1 MANMFALIL
10 AIATLLTGII
20 WCFERFKWGPARQ
33 AKIAAV
39 HAQTAEIKAQV
50 GDAVDNKTLSQAAR
64 QPGWIE
70 TCASVFP
77 VLALVFIV
85 RSFIYEPFQIP
96 SGSMMP
102 TLLIGDFILV
112 EKFAYGIKDPI
123 TQTTLIPTGH
133 PKRGDIAV
141 FKYPLDPR
149 VDYIKRVVGLPGDR
163 VSYNPISKEVTVQ
176 PACNTGTSCD
186 SALPITYSPSEPSD
200 FVQTFRYSG
209 NGETSAGFFQIPTN
223 QAVPD
228 GGVRLRERSE
238 TLGTVAHHIL
248 TVPGRQDQ
256 IGGYYQQPN
265 QPLGVWVVPEGHYFM
280 MGDNRDNSADSRYWG
295 FVPER
300 NLVGKATAIWMSF
313 EKQEGEWP
321 TGVRLSRIGG
331 VH

>member
-10 AIATLLTGII
+10 AIATLITGII
-20 WCFERFKWGPARQ
+20 WCVDKIKWAPARRIKNSSVETGSAGKGT
-33 AKIAAV
+33 AK
-39 HAQTAEIKAQV
+39 
-50 GDAVDNKTLSQAAR
+50 

-70 TCASVFP
+70 TAASVFP
-77 VLALVFIV
+77 VLLLVFVV

-141 FKYPLDPR
+141 FKYPKDPS
-149 VDYIKRVVGLPGDR
+149 VDYIKRVIGLPGDR
-163 VSYNPISKEVTVQ
+163 VTYNPQSKTVTIN
-176 PACNTGTSCD
+176 PSCTAGQTCD
-186 SALPITYSPSEPSD
+186 TALAVTYSDVKPSD
-200 FVQTFRYSG
+200 FIQTFSGFDGNEVG
-209 NGETSAGFFQIPTN
+209 NGFYQVPQGESMQGGLRLATRNETLDKVTHRILLVTQAQN
-223 QAVPD
+223 QA
-228 GGVRLRERSE
+228 SS
-238 TLGTVAHHIL
+238 
-248 TVPGRQDQ
+248 
-256 IGGYYQQPN
+256 YYQQPG
-265 QPLGVWVVPEGHYFM
+265 QPQSSWVVPEGMYFM

-295 FVPER
+295 FVPEK

-313 EKQEGEWP
+313 EKQEGQWP

-331 VH
+331 IH